1 MNSLWKE
8 AALTELKSS
17 MLWPL
22 KKKGQQ
28 LDWFVFF
35 SVFRSYYDLH
45 GFTGQACLLQPQ
57 AEQPFPPSPTPS
69 PALPFLWQFPVLVDA
84 REFSHLLK
92 GLVFR
97 KQAWEHIF
105 LKHLTS
111 VNPKCMVPFDRERK
125 HAAWST
131 RKLQS

>member
-1 MNSLWKE
+1 M
-8 AALTELKSS
+8 
-17 MLWPL
+17 

-35 SVFRSYYDLH
+35 SVFRSYYNLH

-57 AEQPFPPSPTPS
+57 AQHPFPPSLTPS
-69 PALPFLWQFPVLVDA
+69 PALPFLRQFLVLVDA
-84 REFSHLLK
+84 REFTHLLK
-92 GLVFR
+92 GLVVR
-97 KQAWEHIF
+97 KQASEHIF

-125 HAAWST
+125 HAD
-131 RKLQS
+131 